1 MIAVYGVNRLDET
14 CVLSFSYT
22 LLFYVRNNFVLLA
35 LIMIVL
41 ADSLRL
47 IVFAHISD
55 IIDVPGEIERERWLA
70 LSDMMYSVQRKRGE
84 ISAAV
89 AVVGYW

>member
-55 IIDVPGEIERERWLA
+55 IIDVPGEIERERGDSLC
-70 LSDMMYSVQRKRGE
+70 RT
-84 ISAAV
+84 
-89 AVVGYW
+89 